1 MESDGDKQNKK
12 TKRKRKEVNFLQR
25 YLFNVS
31 NVFSSFWIRR
41 PIQIDYGHE
50 WIILDSRYNFLF
62 YFRLFLYFVYVTYE
76 INK

>member
-31 NVFSSFWIRR
+31 NVFSSFRIRR
-41 PIQIDYGHE
+41 PIQIDYGHK